1 MQLSL
6 VSIFSNIFQKFT
18 LEEILKKTSKLRE
31 LSWHASVS
39 TKLRILLFHRNPELS
54 DYDLQSSFYSPREN
68 LKLRFREE
76 VPHPVINQF

>member
-6 VSIFSNIFQKFT
+6 VSVFSNIFQFT

-39 TKLRILLFHRNPELS
+39 TKLTILLFHRNPELS
-54 DYDLQSSFYSPREN
+54 DYDLEFFLFSQRKS
-68 LKLRFREE
+68 
-76 VPHPVINQF
+76 